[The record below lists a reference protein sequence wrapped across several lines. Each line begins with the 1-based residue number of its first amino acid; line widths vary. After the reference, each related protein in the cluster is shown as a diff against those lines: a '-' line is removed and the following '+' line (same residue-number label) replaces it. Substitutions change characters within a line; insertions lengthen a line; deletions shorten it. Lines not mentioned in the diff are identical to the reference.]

1 MKVGKKSLVL
11 WAAIVWVIA
20 GVNVLKIGINVY
32 GEYLSVLNFG
42 LSVIVFLIFWNMIF
56 KKMVDKNIIRIKG
69 LPHEKYNFWNFF
81 DLKSFLIMAFM
92 MSMGISLRLYNLV
105 PDVFIAVFYSGLGT
119 ALALAGVKYFY
130 KFLKY

>member
-1 MKVGKKSLVL
+1 MKVSKKSLVL
-11 WAAIVWVIA
+11 FAAIVWSIA
-20 GVNVLKIGINVY
+20 GLNVLKIGVSVY
-32 GEYLSVLNFG
+32 SKYLVAVNFA
-42 LSVIVFLIFWNMIF
+42 LSTIVFLIFWNMIF
-56 KKMVDKNIIRIKG
+56 KKMVDKNIIRIKS
-69 LPHEKYNFWNFF
+69 LPHEKYNFWKFF

>member
-1 MKVGKKSLVL
+1 MKVSKKSLVL
-11 WAAIVWVIA
+11 WSAIVWMIA
-20 GVNVLKIGINVY
+20 GFNVLKIGINVY

-56 KKMVDKNIIRIKG
+56 KKMVDKNIIRIKS
-69 LPHEKYNFWNFF
+69 LPHEEYNFWNFF

-92 MSMGISLRLYNLV
+92 MSMGISLRVYNLV
-105 PDVFIAVFYSGLGT
+105 PDVFIAVFYSGLGA